1 MISKGRPHITL
12 TLSEDSYSQPTV
24 YNGNNTGRKIS
35 YTYMKSVLNLLVNN
49 TSTRYEVGGVS
60 EYDTVFAGV
69 DDTGKKKWRRV
80 ACDFDTSK
88 LFLDPE
94 ILQDM
99 ADNLYDFNEVSSVI
113 EIRDKAGKPIGKRL
127 TERERELVKMLETF
141 NLQLDNNSVSVE
153 DEVFY
158 FSVKKIYNNSSTKE
172 GGRIYM
178 LGDKVGQLISKDVRR
193 KIVINGI
200 PTVELDYAQLWP
212 RIAADMVG
220 QDLADDFDVYGVVME
235 GYCPETLRDV
245 CKIGMMCLL
254 NAGSFENALYSM
266 TSETKKGKLAKK
278 ISVAKQNGM
287 WDDFPIYRK
296 LLSELME
303 RNAYL
308 MDFFFQNK
316 ATTLMNIESCLMDYL
331 IERSLEDDR
340 ILVPIYDS
348 VVVQQDYADKA
359 KLHMEKAYEVVIGGN
374 NCVVRVK

>member
-1 MISKGRPHITL
+1 
-12 TLSEDSYSQPTV
+12 
-24 YNGNNTGRKIS
+24 
-35 YTYMKSVLNLLVNN
+35 MKSVLNLLVNN

-60 EYDTVFAGV
+60 EYDTVFAGL
-69 DDTGKKKWRRV
+69 DDTGKKKWKRV

-94 ILQDM
+94 ILQDV

-113 EIRDKAGKPIGKRL
+113 EIRDKDGKPIGKRL

-141 NLQLDNNSVSVE
+141 NLQLDNNSVAVE

-178 LGDKVGQLISKDVRR
+178 LGDKVGQLISKDARR

-359 KLHMEKAYEVVIGGN
+359 KSHMEKAYEVVIGGN
-374 NCVVRVK
+374 NCIVRVK